1 MPRELK
7 IDGLTEEQ
15 CMFLDLIY
23 ACDSYDELMG
33 FARELPR
40 REQLQVLTLIQ
51 ILLHETIEEEMIK
64 PMTSYPEAEQII
76 NKIRK
81 NLK

>member
-1 MPRELK
+1 MREVK
-7 IDGLTEEQ
+7 IDGLTDDQ
-15 CMFLDLIY
+15 VVLLDMIY

-33 FARELPR
+33 WTHELPKR
-40 REQLQVLTLIQ
+40 TQLEVLTLIQ

-81 NLK
+81 NIQ

>member
-1 MPRELK
+1 MRELK

-23 ACDSYDELMG
+23 ACESYDELMK
-33 FARELPR
+33 FTHRLPR
-40 REQLQVLTLIQ
+40 KEQLEVLTLIQ

>member
-1 MPRELK
+1 MRELR
-7 IDGLTEEQ
+7 IEGLTEEQ
-15 CMFLDLIY
+15 CMFLDVIH
-23 ACDSYDELMG
+23 ACESYDELMN
-33 FARELPR
+33 FTHSLPR
-40 REQLQVLTLIQ
+40 KEQLEVLTLIQ